1 MSTVIKLTV
10 LVLVFAG
17 TFIPMQG
24 CKNGPPPAMLARRL
38 LKHGKDEDVGQIAPG
53 SVLKL
58 EKSADGTAT
67 VGEDFKVSL
76 TSKSGDGH
84 AWQCRTLNDPS
95 LLVDAAFET
104 QPQGTVA
111 AGKEIQTIYQLHARA
126 VGKAKIEFA
135 LVNTIDKNNA
145 PSQTIKLEVE
155 VKAAA
160 SK

>member
-1 MSTVIKLTV
+1 MSTVIKLSV
-10 LVLVFAG
+10 LVVFFAG

-24 CKNGPPPAMLARRL
+24 CKNGPPPVMLARRL
-38 LKHGKDEDVGQIAPG
+38 LKNKDENLGQIAPG

-58 EKSADGTAT
+58 EKSSDGTAT

-76 TSKSGDGH
+76 NSKSGDGH
-84 AWQCRTLNDPS
+84 AWQCRTLNDPHV
-95 LLVDAAFET
+95 LVDAAFTT

-111 AGKEIQTIYQLHARA
+111 SGKEMQTIYQLHARA
-126 VGKAKIEFA
+126 TGDAKIEFA
-135 LVNTIDKNNA
+135 LVSTTDKNNA
-145 PSQTIKLEVE
+145 PSKTITLEVE

>member
-24 CKNGPPPAMLARRL
+24 CKNGPPPAMLARVL
-38 LKHGKDEDVGQIAPG
+38 LKNRDQDLGAIAQG
-53 SVLKL
+53 SSLKL
-58 EKSADGTAT
+58 DKSAEGTAT

-84 AWQCRTLNDPS
+84 AWQCRTTNDPS

>member
-1 MSTVIKLTV
+1 MKL
-10 LVLVFAG
+10 
-17 TFIPMQG
+17 
-24 CKNGPPPAMLARRL
+24 
-38 LKHGKDEDVGQIAPG
+38 D
-53 SVLKL
+53 
-58 EKSADGTAT
+58 KSAEGTAT

-126 VGKAKIEFA
+126 AGKAKIEFA

>member
-1 MSTVIKLTV
+1 MSTVIKLSV
-10 LVLVFAG
+10 LVLVFPG

-24 CKNGPPPAMLARRL
+24 CKNGPPPVMLARVL
-38 LKHGKDEDVGQIAPG
+38 LKNRDQDLGAIAQG
-53 SVLKL
+53 SSLKL
-58 EKSADGTAT
+58 DKSAEGTAT

-95 LLVDAAFET
+95 LLVDAAFEI

-126 VGKAKIEFA
+126 AGKAKIEFA